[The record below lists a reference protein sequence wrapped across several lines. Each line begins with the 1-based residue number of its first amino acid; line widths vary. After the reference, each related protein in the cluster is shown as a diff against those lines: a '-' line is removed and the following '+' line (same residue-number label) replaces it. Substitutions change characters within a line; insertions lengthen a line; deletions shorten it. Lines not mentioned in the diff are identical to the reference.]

1 MAAKVKAV
9 KSKEHAGYSSGVRN
23 KTERILNCLPSPK
36 RESDWSEATAY
47 NSGIL
52 AAAPVPQAK
61 DLRDPSWWT
70 VGNQEK
76 TGACVGW
83 ATADSVIRW
92 HLATANKIRKDADER
107 LSPRYIWMAA
117 KETDEFT
124 TRPTS
129 FIESDGTSLK
139 AALDIARK
147 YGVVLDSVLPFVGGT
162 LYGDTVEVFYAVAS
176 QLRISGYFSLRP
188 EIVLPGMKSSVL
200 GKWRK
205 WLAMS
210 GPILTRLDVDDTW
223 DGIGSDGKLVTYHA
237 ETARGGHAV
246 ALVGYDK
253 DHFIVRN
260 SWGADWGHGGFAYAS
275 NNYAFAAFTEA
286 YGVVT

>member
-1 MAAKVKAV
+1 MVTKVRASRAKKHEELN
-9 KSKEHAGYSSGVRN
+9 SRTRN
-23 KTERILNCLPSPK
+23 QTERILNCLPSK
-36 RESDWSEATAY
+36 NRETDWSDTAAY
-47 NSGIL
+47 DSGIL
-52 AAAPVPQAK
+52 TAVHVPQSK

-70 VGNQEK
+70 IGNQEN

-92 HLATANKIRKDADER
+92 HFAMAGKLPKDADER
-107 LSPRYIWMAA
+107 LSSRYVWMAA

-147 YGVVLDSVLPFVGGT
+147 YGMVRDSVLPFVGGK
-162 LYGDTVEVFYAVAS
+162 LYTDTVNVFYAVAS
-176 QLRISGYFSLRP
+176 QLRISGYFSLRQQ
-188 EIVLPGMKSSVL
+188 IVLPTMMSVVL

-205 WLAMS
+205 WLATG

-223 DGIGSDGKLVTYHA
+223 LGVGIDGNLATYHP
-237 ETARGGHAV
+237 ETALGGHAV

-260 SWGADWGHGGFAYAS
+260 SWGPNWGDGGFAYATNS
-275 NNYAFAAFTEA
+275 YAFAAFTEA
-286 YGVVT
+286 YGVVA